1 MSADD
6 FFGPW
11 EGARITSWGGA
22 VRAVEEVI
30 NQAGSRTL
38 AWRGQVNADWNLHSG
53 LYRRLPGAD
62 GVAPAPTED
71 ALLAMESRIFE
82 YVRSRWRFDH
92 MPYLQLLAQLQHFRA
107 PTRML
112 DVSLSP
118 FVGLWFAV
126 EKQFGTD
133 DHADGRVFAFDVS
146 NREIGLRTKW
156 SDYEIPWK
164 NDAVGTPWCF
174 ELPLFWR
181 PPAYNERI
189 PAQHSGF
196 LLAGV
201 PKYRGG
207 ANAQYRKAPGTSGEF
222 WRIDDVRHA
231 TCVPTRL
238 VGRERN
244 AQERS
249 EPTFTLRIAAR
260 AKEEIRDRLEK
271 HYGINPA
278 TMYPDAFG
286 MAKETRDAIDHGLL
300 NA

>member
-1 MSADD
+1 M
-6 FFGPW
+6 
-11 EGARITSWGGA
+11 
-22 VRAVEEVI
+22 RAIEEVI
-30 NQAGSRTL
+30 DKAGSNRTL
-38 AWRGQVNADWNLHSG
+38 AWRGQVNSDWNLHSG
-53 LYRRLPGAD
+53 LYRRLPGAS
-62 GVAPAPTED
+62 GGTPAPTENV
-71 ALLAMESRIFE
+71 LLAMEKRIFE

-118 FVGLWFAV
+118 FIGLWFAL
-126 EKQFGTD
+126 ERQYD
-133 DHADGRVFAFDVS
+133 ANEDADGRIFAFDVS
-146 NREIGLRTKW
+146 NREIGLRRKW
-156 SDYEIPWK
+156 TDYEIPWAT
-164 NDAVGTPWCF
+164 DATGTRWCF

-207 ANAQYRKAPGTSGEF
+207 ANAQYRKGPGISGEF
-222 WRIDDVRHA
+222 WRIDQVRHA
-231 TCVPTRL
+231 TSVPTRL

-249 EPTFTLRIAAR
+249 EPTFTLRIEAR
-260 AKEEIRDRLEK
+260 AKEEIRSRLER
-271 HYGINPA
+271 HHGINSS

-286 MAKETRDAIDHGLL
+286 MAKETQEAIDHGLL
-300 NA
+300 